1 MKDRYYPHQVSYW
14 QIGCNDARAGKPADP
29 RLSSR
34 WNGYDNGYYWGQH
47 GKPMPVSEMVFPP
60 LEPFPEPLLK
70 NPYMEGIEA
79 IEGILERLQTFTKEY
94 PRTLDTEPVQD
105 YITNLLAARD
115 HLHECR
121 RQEME
126 AA

>member
-1 MKDRYYPHQVSYW
+1 MKERYLPHQISYW
-14 QIGCNDARAGKPADP
+14 QIGCNDAKAGRPADP
-29 RLSSR
+29 QLKGR
-34 WNGYDNGYYWGQH
+34 WNGYDRGYYWGQH
-47 GKPMPVSEMVFPP
+47 GMPMPSVPETWELPP
-60 LEPFPEPLLK
+60 APPLK

-79 IEGILERLQTFTKEY
+79 IEGILERLQTFTNDF
-94 PRTLDTEPVQD
+94 PNSLDIVKKDD

-121 RQEME
+121 QQEME